1 MILNVVKYSSAFITV
16 LFGFHFL
23 KTERERILLLLK
35 EKDDKLQLSQ
45 ERILDLEKKL
55 MDKKN
60 RSNYILCKY
69 LPKGPDSEPS
79 PEPSPYNSCDEGKLD
94 TELDTELNTELNTEL
109 DTELNTEL
117 NTELDTDKTN
127 YDNEIDNGIVN
138 DLQNDISEDSI
149 EELVHSNEIN
159 DNNSNSNRGIIEFTE

>member
-1 MILNVVKYSSAFITV
+1 MIMNVVKYSSVFITV

-55 MDKKN
+55 MDEKE
-60 RSNYILCKY
+60 RYNYILCKY
-69 LPKGPDSEPS
+69 LPEGPDCEPS

-94 TELDTELNTELNTEL
+94 KELD
-109 DTELNTEL
+109 
-117 NTELDTDKTN
+117 TELDTDKTN
-127 YDNEIDNGIVN
+127 YDDINN
-138 DLQNDISEDSI
+138 LQNDTSEDSI
-149 EELVHSNEIN
+149 EELVHSDEKNN
-159 DNNSNSNRGIIEFTE
+159 DNNDDTNDERGVIEYTN